1 MTESKDAGRV
11 AIVTGAASGIGAAIC
26 KRLAA
31 PGARLVVHTRANRAG
46 LKAVAKA
53 ARDAGA
59 EVASVVG
66 DMSKDKTADA
76 LVAAAVDGFGRID
89 HLISNAGFPDRTPVG
104 KLTVAGLRHSFEA
117 MTAGFLRLATAALP
131 HLDVS
136 PRGRVVAVTGHAAHR
151 FRLGGLR
158 FPATAAAEAGIEA
171 LAKSLAA
178 QLSPTGVTV
187 NCVVPGFIRTG
198 SGLYGDEDG
207 EGRRYAA
214 QMVPLGRLGTV
225 DEVAAAV
232 AFLLSAEA
240 GYITG
245 QAIHVSGGLD
255 L

>member
-1 MTESKDAGRV
+1 MSESADLGRV

-26 KRLAA
+26 KRLAV

-46 LKAVAKA
+46 LKAIAKA
-53 ARDAGA
+53 ARAAGA

-66 DMSKDKTADA
+66 DMRKDKTAA
-76 LVAAAVDGFGRID
+76 TLVAAALDSFGGID
-89 HLISNAGFPDRTPVG
+89 RLVCNAGFPDRTPIG
-104 KLTVAGLRHSFEA
+104 KLTVAGLNHSFDA
-117 MTAGFLRLATAALP
+117 MTAGFLRLVTAALP
-131 HLDVS
+131 HLDAS

-158 FPATAAAEAGIEA
+158 FPATAAAEAGVEA

-198 SGLYGDEDG
+198 SGLYGDDDG
-207 EGRRYAA
+207 EGRRYAS
-214 QMVPLGRLGTV
+214 QLVPLGRLGTV
-225 DEVAAAV
+225 EEVAATV